1 MHTQCATLVVV
12 VGDGLD
18 YDTVDVRID
27 LLSVQI
33 SRMRQ
38 VSARHAR

>member
-1 MHTQCATLVVV
+1 MHTQCATLV

-38 VSARHAR
+38 VNARHAR